1 LIVNSVLN
9 SLLLKVSNTGV
20 ILEEE
25 PIPELHLINFTDW
38 GWVVFFIVVTLVTW
52 GLIMFQSNSKGA
64 HQYGVIS
71 DSENNHE
78 SEAH

>member
-78 SEAH
+78 SEPH